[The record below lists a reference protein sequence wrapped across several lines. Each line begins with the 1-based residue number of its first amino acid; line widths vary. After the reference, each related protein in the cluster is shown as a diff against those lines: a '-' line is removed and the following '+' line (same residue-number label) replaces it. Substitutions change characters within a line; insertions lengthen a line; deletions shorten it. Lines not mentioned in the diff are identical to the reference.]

1 MICPCADVSWDAV
14 EVRSARTG
22 RTEMDVLCWNSE
34 GKSLVLVYGVF
45 ITNIDKIT

>member
-1 MICPCADVSWDAV
+1 MICRCADVSWDAV

-22 RTEMDVLCWNSE
+22 RTEMDVLYSE